1 MLEKRHML
9 LTERREPATGRIVRM
24 DPRIARTRRSL
35 QEALFELARE
45 RPLDDITV
53 GDIAE
58 RAEVNRSSFYQ
69 HYADKETLLA
79 DALDAAA
86 DQAEASLPEPV
97 DMAAAPPPAVATY
110 FAHIADN
117 ADLYRRVLGDHGS
130 AVATARLRQR
140 VERIVV
146 DEVGRSDG
154 VDFADLPLDVVAAGI
169 TGSVLGIIRAW
180 LSREPLPSP
189 ATAAAWVWGV
199 ILGPVAA
206 ERARSERQKAV

>member
-1 MLEKRHML
+1 
-9 LTERREPATGRIVRM
+9 M

-53 GDIAE
+53 ADIAE

-86 DQAEASLPEPV
+86 DEAEASLPEAV
-97 DMAAAPPPAVATY
+97 DMRAAPPSAVASY
-110 FAHIADN
+110 FAHVADN

-130 AVATARLRQR
+130 AVATARLRER
-140 VERIVV
+140 VERIVS
-146 DEVGRSDG
+146 DEIRRSDS
-154 VDFADLPLDVVAAGI
+154 VDFPDLPLDIVAAGI

-180 LSREPLPSP
+180 LGRDPLPP
-189 ATAAAWVWGV
+189 PDTVVAWVWGV
-199 ILGPVAA
+199 ILGPGS
-206 ERARSERQKAV
+206 RR

>member
-1 MLEKRHML
+1 
-9 LTERREPATGRIVRM
+9 M

-86 DQAEASLPEPV
+86 DEANAALPELV
-97 DMAAAPPPAVATY
+97 DMTAAPPSAVAAY
-110 FAHIADN
+110 FTHIADH
-117 ADLYRRVLGDHGS
+117 AELYRRVLGDHGS

-140 VERIVV
+140 VERIVS
-146 DEVGRSDG
+146 DEIQRSDSA
-154 VDFADLPLDVVAAGI
+154 DFPDLPLDVVAAGI
-169 TGSVLGIIRAW
+169 TGSVLGIIGAW
-180 LSREPLPSP
+180 LGRDPLPSP
-189 ATAAAWVWGV
+189 DTAAAWVWGV
-199 ILGPVAA
+199 ILGPTSSQRPPAQA
-206 ERARSERQKAV
+206 QKTE

>member
-1 MLEKRHML
+1 
-9 LTERREPATGRIVRM
+9 M

-86 DQAEASLPEPV
+86 DEAEASLPAAV
-97 DMAAAPPPAVATY
+97 DIVAAPPSAVSTY
-110 FAHIADN
+110 FAHIADH
-117 ADLYRRVLGDHGS
+117 AELYRRVLGDHGS

-140 VERIVV
+140 VERIVS
-146 DEVGRSDG
+146 DEIQRSDG
-154 VDFADLPLDVVAAGI
+154 ADYPDLPIDVIAAGI
-169 TGSVLGIIRAW
+169 TGSVLGIIGAW
-180 LSREPLPSP
+180 LGRDPLPP
-189 ATAAAWVWGV
+189 PETVAAWVWGV
-199 ILGPVAA
+199 ILGPTQRTATRTA
-206 ERARSERQKAV
+206 E

>member
-1 MLEKRHML
+1 
-9 LTERREPATGRIVRM
+9 M

-86 DQAEASLPEPV
+86 DEAEASLPESV
-97 DMAAAPPPAVATY
+97 DMSAAPPSAVAAY
-110 FAHIADN
+110 FAHIADH

-130 AVATARLRQR
+130 SEPGERLRQR
-140 VERIVV
+140 VERIVS
-146 DEVGRSDG
+146 DEVSRAD
-154 VDFADLPLDVVAAGI
+154 DLEYPDLPIDVIAAGI
-169 TGSVLGIIRAW
+169 TGSVLGIIGAW
-180 LSREPLPSP
+180 LGRDPLPP
-189 ATAAAWVWGV
+189 PETVAGWVWGV
-199 ILGPVAA
+199 ILGPGQ
-206 ERARSERQKAV
+206 RTQKTE

>member
-1 MLEKRHML
+1 
-9 LTERREPATGRIVRM
+9 M

-45 RPLDDITV
+45 RPLENITV

-86 DQAEASLPEPV
+86 DEAEASLPEAV
-97 DMAAAPPPAVATY
+97 EIGEAPPDAVAAY

-117 ADLYRRVLGDHGS
+117 AELYRRVLGDHGS

-140 VERIVV
+140 VERIVS
-146 DEVGRSDG
+146 DEIRRSDT
-154 VDFADLPLDVVAAGI
+154 VDYPDLPIDVVAAGI
-169 TGSVLGIIRAW
+169 TGSVLGIIGSW
-180 LSREPLPSP
+180 LGRDPLPP
-189 ATAAAWVWGV
+189 PETVAGWVWRV
-199 ILGPVAA
+199 ILGP
-206 ERARSERQKAV
+206 EQRATARRAPDQKTV

>member
-1 MLEKRHML
+1 
-9 LTERREPATGRIVRM
+9 M

-58 RAEVNRSSFYQ
+58 RADVNRSSFYQ

-86 DQAEASLPEPV
+86 DEAEASLPDAV
-97 DMAAAPPPAVATY
+97 DMAAAPPSGVAAY
-110 FAHIADN
+110 FAHIADH

-130 AVATARLRQR
+130 AVATARLRER
-140 VERIVV
+140 VERIVR
-146 DEVGRSDG
+146 DEIRRSDS
-154 VDFADLPLDVVAAGI
+154 VDFPDLPLDVVAAGI

-180 LSREPLPSP
+180 LTRDPLPSP
-189 ATAAAWVWGV
+189 DTVAAWVWGV
-199 ILGPVAA
+199 ILGPGS
-206 ERARSERQKAV
+206 RR